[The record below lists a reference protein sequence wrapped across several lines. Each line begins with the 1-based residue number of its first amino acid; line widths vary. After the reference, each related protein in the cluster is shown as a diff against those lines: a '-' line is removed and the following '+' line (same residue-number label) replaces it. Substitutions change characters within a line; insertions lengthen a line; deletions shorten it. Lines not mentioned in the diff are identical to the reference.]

1 MTKADVLIVDDEA
14 NTLASLARAFRLA
27 GHEATVCDDAAKAL
41 ELAKSRPFD
50 LILSDVVMPGRDG
63 LALLQDLKANGV
75 AAPVVMMSGQA
86 HIEMAVKATRLG
98 ALDFLEKPLS
108 TDKLLLTVENALRL
122 KRLETENSELR
133 RRVGKHELIWTGDA
147 MRRVMAQID
156 RVAASESRVC
166 IYGETGTG
174 KELVARTLHEK
185 SARAAGP
192 FVTLNCAA
200 IPAELIESELFGHE
214 KGSFTGASQR
224 HIGKFEQAH
233 RGTLFL
239 DEIGDMPLAMQTR
252 LLRVLEESEVERI
265 GGDKP
270 AAVDVRVVVATHR
283 NLEEMVEGGSFR
295 RDLYHRVVVFPIT
308 LPPLRTRREDIPALV
323 EYFAQQV
330 CAQNGWKAVPFT
342 PEAVAA
348 LQEYGW
354 PGNIRELRNAVER
367 LLLLASDEVDASKV
381 EMALPHR
388 GPSPKTEAS
397 GTGVQRGDAGS
408 GALAQRVAE
417 FERATLLAELERCG
431 GHVTN
436 AAKALGLERS
446 HFYKKCQQLGID
458 VKAERM

>member
-1 MTKADVLIVDDEA
+1 M
-14 NTLASLARAFRLA
+14 
-27 GHEATVCDDAAKAL
+27 
-41 ELAKSRPFD
+41 
-50 LILSDVVMPGRDG
+50 
-63 LALLQDLKANGV
+63 Q
-75 AAPVVMMSGQA
+75 
-86 HIEMAVKATRLG
+86 
-98 ALDFLEKPLS
+98 
-108 TDKLLLTVENALRL
+108 
-122 KRLETENSELR
+122 
-133 RRVGKHELIWTGDA
+133 
-147 MRRVMAQID
+147 RVMAQID

-174 KELVARTLHEK
+174 KELVAHTLHEK

-214 KGSFTGASQR
+214 KGSFTGAAQR

-233 RGTLFL
+233 HGTLFL

-283 NLEEMVEGGSFR
+283 NLEEMVEAGSFR

-308 LPPLRTRREDIPALV
+308 LPPLRARREDIPSLV
-323 EYFAQQV
+323 EHFARQV
-330 CAQNGWKAVPFT
+330 CMQNGWKPVPFAA
-342 PEAVAA
+342 EAVEA
-348 LQEYGW
+348 LREYPW

-367 LLLLASDEVDASKV
+367 LLLLAGETVVAATV
-381 EMALPHR
+381 ELALPHR
-388 GPSPKTEAS
+388 A
-397 GTGVQRGDAGS
+397 AGS
-408 GALAQRVAE
+408 AAGVSVEAGAVGSGPLAQRVAE

-436 AAKALGLERS
+436 AAKAVGLERS
-446 HFYKKCQQLGID
+446 HFYKKCEQVGID
-458 VKAERM
+458 LRAERG